1 MTPPHTKRWQSGKN
15 IVLFVSRVPEDTVPV
30 IKKYGHHMKRRLK
43 IALIYD
49 VRAKGDVEH
58 AKEGL
63 ADINIPCD
71 FSSPKQLTQ
80 ALLPFE
86 NKILAVTCRS
96 EANILKFRQLIPH
109 LPYLR
114 TPTEE
119 SLAWSTNKLAM
130 RRRFSA
136 YDASITPKYALAR
149 GAGKEEIARIVKR
162 VGFPCVVKPGRLAQS
177 ILVSICFHEEELEKA
192 LRKTFRAIK
201 RVYAT
206 RDSEPDETVLVEQF
220 MEGDMYSIDGYVDTR
235 GRITLCPIVYVKS
248 GRAIGFDD
256 FFGYL
261 HFSTSV
267 LAKGNVAAAEEVAE
281 KAIRALGLRSSSAHV
296 ELMRTEHEW
305 KVIEVGARVG
315 GFRELMYR
323 LSYGFEH
330 GLNDILIR
338 IPEKV
343 HVSRRVRGYTAAMKF
358 FAPKEGILTKLK
370 GIKKAGELASFHSIH
385 VNKKIGDYC
394 QFAKNGGVSV
404 FNIILFHRHR
414 SDLLADI
421 RRLEQMVKI
430 ETKKRKE
437 A

>member
-1 MTPPHTKRWQSGKN
+1 MATSGSKRWQSSKN
-15 IVLFVSRVPEDTVPV
+15 IVLFVSRVPEDTVES
-30 IKKYGHHMKRRLK
+30 IKAYGRHIKRRLK

-49 VRAKGDVEH
+49 VRAKGDMEH
-58 AKEGL
+58 VAETK
-63 ADINIPCD
+63 ADVLIPCD
-71 FSSPKQLTQ
+71 FTSQKHIMQ
-80 ALLPFE
+80 ALLPYME
-86 NKILAVTCRS
+86 KILAITCRS
-96 EANILKFRQLIPH
+96 EANILKFRTLIPY

-119 SLAWSTNKLAM
+119 SLIWSTNKLSM
-130 RRRFSA
+130 RRQFMA
-136 YDASITPKYALAR
+136 YDPSITPKYTFAR
-149 GAGKEEIARIVKR
+149 GSGKDEVARIIKR

-177 ILVSICFHEEELEKA
+177 ILVSICFHQEELEKA
-192 LRKTFRAIK
+192 LRRTFRAVK

-235 GRITLCPIVYVKS
+235 GRITLCPMVYVKT

-261 HFSTSV
+261 QMTPSI
-267 LAKGNVAAAEEVAE
+267 LAKGSVAAAEGVAE

-296 ELMRTEHEW
+296 ELMRTEREW

-330 GLNDILIR
+330 GLNDVLVR
-338 IPEKV
+338 IPDKV

-370 GIKKAGELASFHSIH
+370 GIKKANELASFHSIH
-385 VNKKIGDYC
+385 V
-394 QFAKNGGVSV
+394 
-404 FNIILFHRHR
+404 
-414 SDLLADI
+414 
-421 RRLEQMVKI
+421 
-430 ETKKRKE
+430 
-437 A
+437 

>member
-15 IVLFVSRVPEDTVPV
+15 IILFVSRVPEETVPV
-30 IKKYGHHMKRRLK
+30 IKKYGRQIKRRLK
-43 IALIYD
+43 VALIYD

-58 AKEGL
+58 AAEGL

-80 ALLPFE
+80 ALLPYE
-86 NKILAVTCRS
+86 DKILAVTCRS
-96 EANILKFRQLIPH
+96 EANILKFRELIPH

-119 SLAWSTNKLAM
+119 SLAWATNKLTM
-130 RRRFSA
+130 RRRFAA
-136 YDASITPKYALAR
+136 YDQSISPKYTLVHS
-149 GAGKEEIARIVKR
+149 AGKEEVERIKKR
-162 VGFPCVVKPGRLAQS
+162 VGFPCVVKPARLAQS

-192 LRKTFRAIK
+192 LKRTFRAIR
-201 RVYAT
+201 RVYGT
-206 RDSEPDETVLVEQF
+206 RDSKPDYTVLVEQF

-235 GRITLCPIVYVKS
+235 GRITLCPMVYVKT

-261 HFSTSV
+261 QMTPSV
-267 LAKGNVAAAEEVAE
+267 LAKESVAAAEEVAK

-343 HVSRRVRGYTAAMKF
+343 RVSRRVRGYTAAMKF
-358 FAPKEGILTKLK
+358 FAPKEGILTNLK
-370 GIKKAGELASFHSIH
+370 GVKKAHELASFHNIH
-385 VNKKIGDYC
+385 VNKKVGDYC

-404 FNIILFHRHR
+404 FNIILFNKNRAG
-414 SDLLADI
+414 LLADI

-437 A
+437 T